1 LCDARFLPNHWWHQF
16 EQPFEQTASLNVWS
30 YEAPD
35 TPPVSLRDKRMRGI
49 AIQNF
54 MEAKMVEL
62 FKNKAR
68 AGVGSE
74 RVSFDCSNQ
83 WAQIRKEM
91 LTEENKVPLSL
102 AA

>member
-1 LCDARFLPNHWWHQF
+1 MCDARFLPNHWWHQF

-74 RVSFDCSNQ
+74 QVNFDCSNL
-83 WAQIRKEM
+83 WARIRKET